1 MIMNSKNILSS
12 YAILTAFAG
21 IAMLFLG
28 DEVTTLLNVQSSP
41 LINALLAALLF
52 GFATTNWHSKN
63 LTVGGVYG
71 RPLVLGNLSHTLI
84 GAISLVKIVA
94 VNQNPLTIILTIIY
108 AIYAAAFTWLMYTH
122 PKTNNN

>member
-1 MIMNSKNILSS
+1 MNSKIIITS
-12 YAILTAFAG
+12 YAILMAIAG

-28 DEVTTLLNVQSSP
+28 DEVMALLNVPSSQ
-41 LINALLAALLF
+41 LVNALIAALYF

-63 LTVGGVYG
+63 LTIGGVYG

-84 GAISLVKIVA
+84 GSISLIKIA
-94 VNQNPLTIILTIIY
+94 NDHSTSTTIILAIIY
-108 AIYAAAFTWLMYTH
+108 SIFALTFTWLMYTH